1 MSTILCENQLLG
13 NALEANDTAFFARN
27 GITREWFTELPEAF
41 DLFEQYIR
49 EFNEVPS
56 DSTIKEHEVTRRVNG
71 KEVTA
76 KLVEWGYDDTV
87 SLDSVGVV
95 RARLAN
101 ILAKREIEDR
111 YAKMNT
117 DSLSALQIADLAAD
131 IARDV
136 TKKWGVAPESATNWR
151 TNGRDR
157 FETYRNRRD
166 NKLLLIPLSSAAL
179 NMALTGNPD
188 GALVRGDYII
198 WYGMPKAA
206 KSTTARAEITLPAAR
221 AGYRVLDLALEN
233 ERFEIETLLDSMES
247 AHQGAVSATV
257 SGMGAGFNRSAISY
271 GYLNESEER
280 EYLAWTQRFS
290 EQGETDGYG
299 DYIIKTFEDSDM
311 DRADLRKIES
321 LIDEHKPD
329 VVLIDQLSLCAFPPV
344 QDRKNGGAAEAFSK
358 SLRRMAARKQVV
370 IVLVV
375 QATYEDRTDAE
386 TGEYE
391 LRVPS
396 LEDVKSTKAVIEDG
410 VVTFGVDSY
419 VNKETGVGQAR
430 IGVMMSRKGG
440 AGTEVDL
447 FFAPKFGIV
456 RDFDD
461 EVRLQQEAA
470 KSMALM

>member
-1 MSTILCENQLLG
+1 MSTLFNENQLINL
-13 NALEANDTAFFARN
+13 AIDSTDTAFFARN
-27 GITREWFTELPEAF
+27 GITREWFPTLPEAF
-41 DLFEQYIR
+41 DLFERHVR
-49 EFNEVPS
+49 EFGEIPS
-56 DSTIKEHEVTRRVNG
+56 VSVFEHLEVTRGGRLVTL
-71 KEVTA
+71 KEA
-76 KLVEWGYDDTV
+76 GFDGEV
-87 SLDSVGVV
+87 STDPVHVV
-95 RARLAN
+95 RAKLAN
-101 ILAKREIEDR
+101 ALANREIETR
-111 YAKMNT
+111 V
-117 DSLSALQIADLAAD
+117 SAIDTANKTAMEVAGLLTD

-136 TKKWGVAPESATNWR
+136 TKKWGVAPDSATNWR

-166 NKLLLIPLSSAAL
+166 SKTMLIPMGSEAINL
-179 NMALTGNPD
+179 ALTGKAD
-188 GALVRGDYII
+188 GALVRGDYVIM
-198 WYGMPKAA
+198 YGMPKAA
-206 KSTTARAEITLPAAR
+206 KSTNARAMITLPAAR

-247 AHQGAVSATV
+247 AHLGAVSATV

-271 GYLNESEER
+271 GYLNAAEES

-344 QDRKNGGAAEAFSK
+344 QDRKNGGGAEAFSK
-358 SLRRMAARKQVV
+358 GLRRLAARKQVV

-419 VNKETGVGQAR
+419 VNKETGVGQAVV
-430 IGVMMSRKGG
+430 GVMMSRKGG
-440 AGTEVDL
+440 AGTQVDL

-456 RDFDD
+456 RDFS
-461 EVRLQQEAA
+461 EESRLQQEAA
-470 KSMALM
+470 KSIALM